1 VVLVG
6 RAVSDVVFTGA
17 GTTTLLSAEVRWDRV
32 GGCIRRSMGNVFST
46 LLTASAPRV
55 VRKRGPAMLA
65 GFTTV
70 VVLFLLGGILLGGR
84 VPLLMVAPK
93 VVWYTLGM
101 TPTMLGSHGV

>member
-1 VVLVG
+1 
-6 RAVSDVVFTGA
+6 
-17 GTTTLLSAEVRWDRV
+17 
-32 GGCIRRSMGNVFST
+32 
-46 LLTASAPRV
+46 
-55 VRKRGPAMLA
+55 MLA